1 MARAVGVVVV
11 AVLVSVLASAA
22 TAQMDSCSGDLPAA
36 LVGNY
41 SGMACQPVWNNF
53 VLRYQQDKNNVL
65 RVVLSTMY
73 STGWWAWASRGT
85 AS

>member
-1 MARAVGVVVV
+1 MARAVALAAGLA
-11 AVLVSVLASAA
+11 AVLVSMLASAA

-53 VLRYQQDKNNVL
+53 VLRVWPHSQLIRHSCTYAV
-65 RVVLSTMY
+65 
-73 STGWWAWASRGT
+73 
-85 AS
+85 